1 MPIYTYQC
9 DNCGIRFE
17 RHQNFSDS
25 PLTRCPECSKKT
37 LRKIY
42 TPVGI
47 VFKGSGFYATD
58 HRSPS
63 GSTSLNKSIKTEG
76 EEKTSKTSE
85 VPKTTETVSKEQI
98 FKTFGLSVL
107 YMKFTT
113 PPLEEASFFVTID
126 Q

>member
-1 MPIYTYQC
+1 MPTYTYQC
-9 DNCGIRFE
+9 ENCGVRFE
-17 RHQNFSDS
+17 RRQKFSEK

-63 GSTSLNKSIKTEG
+63 GVTHKNESKKDESNSTENKETKNKDKKET
-76 EEKTSKTSE
+76 
-85 VPKTTETVSKEQI
+85 PKKE
-98 FKTFGLSVL
+98 SN
-107 YMKFTT
+107 
-113 PPLEEASFFVTID
+113 SN
-126 Q
+126 

>member
-9 DNCGIRFE
+9 DNCGVRFE

-25 PLTRCPECSKKT
+25 PLTRCPECAKKT

-63 GSTSLNKSIKTEG
+63 GSTSLNKSTKTEG
-76 EEKTSKTSE
+76 EEKVSKTSE
-85 VPKTTETVSKEQI
+85 VPKKTETVSKE
-98 FKTFGLSVL
+98 
-107 YMKFTT
+107 
-113 PPLEEASFFVTID
+113 
-126 Q
+126 

>member
-9 DNCGIRFE
+9 DNCGVRFD
-17 RHQNFSDS
+17 RRQKFSEK
-25 PLTRCPECSKKT
+25 PLTVCPECSKKA

-63 GSTSLNKSIKTEG
+63 GVSRKNGSTKEEGSGESKADSGSEATEKKESKPISEKKTE
-76 EEKTSKTSE
+76 
-85 VPKTTETVSKEQI
+85 
-98 FKTFGLSVL
+98 
-107 YMKFTT
+107 
-113 PPLEEASFFVTID
+113 
-126 Q
+126 

>member
-9 DNCGIRFE
+9 DNCGVRFE
-17 RHQNFSDS
+17 RHQNFNDA

-63 GSTSLNKSIKTEG
+63 GSTTANKPLKTDRD
-76 EEKTSKTSE
+76 EKPSKISETTKATEVTSK
-85 VPKTTETVSKEQI
+85 
-98 FKTFGLSVL
+98 
-107 YMKFTT
+107 
-113 PPLEEASFFVTID
+113 D
-126 Q
+126 